1 MNNPEQN
8 LVRVTIYGHEYTVRA
23 VADPNYIAEVAA
35 YVDERMRDTELNLEG
50 PQSPTRISILAA
62 MSITDELFTE
72 RRQITLRQAAMRE
85 NLIRKC
91 RRYTDAQTV
100 ALRPRCPRCAR

>member
-8 LVRVTIYGHEYTVRA
+8 LMRVTIYGHEYTVRA
-23 VADPNYIAEVAA
+23 VADPSYIADVAA
-35 YVDERMRDTELNLEG
+35 YVDERMRDTELNLDG

-72 RRQITLRQAAMRE
+72 RRRRQSSLEQVEGRALELSNLVEEVLETTL
-85 NLIRKC
+85 K
-91 RRYTDAQTV
+91 D
-100 ALRPRCPRCAR
+100 

>member
-1 MNNPEQN
+1 MNDHEQN

-23 VADPNYIAEVAA
+23 VADPDYINEVAA
-35 YVDERMRDTELNLEG
+35 YVDERMRETELNLDG

-72 RRQITLRQAAMRE
+72 KRKRSSSLEQIESRAE
-85 NLIRKC
+85 
-91 RRYTDAQTV
+91 
-100 ALRPRCPRCAR
+100 ALSNFVDEVLETSFKD

>member
-1 MNNPEQN
+1 MNDHEQN

-23 VADPNYIAEVAA
+23 VADPDYINEVAA
-35 YVDERMRDTELNLEG
+35 YVDERMRETELNLDG

-72 RRQITLRQAAMRE
+72 KRKRSSSLEQIEGRAVALS
-85 NLIRKC
+85 NLIDEVLESSFK
-91 RRYTDAQTV
+91 D
-100 ALRPRCPRCAR
+100 

>member
-1 MNNPEQN
+1 MNDHEQN

-23 VADPNYIAEVAA
+23 VADPDYINEVAA
-35 YVDERMRDTELNLEG
+35 YVDERMRETELNLDG

-72 RRQITLRQAAMRE
+72 KRKRSSSLEQIEDRA
-85 NLIRKC
+85 
-91 RRYTDAQTV
+91 V
-100 ALRPRCPRCAR
+100 ALSNLVDEVLESSFKD

>member
-1 MNNPEQN
+1 MNDHEQN

-23 VADPNYIAEVAA
+23 VADPDYINQVAA
-35 YVDERMRDTELNLEG
+35 YVDERMRETELNLDG

-72 RRQITLRQAAMRE
+72 KRKRSSSLEQIESRAEALS
-85 NLIRKC
+85 NLVDEVLETSFK
-91 RRYTDAQTV
+91 D
-100 ALRPRCPRCAR
+100 

>member
-1 MNNPEQN
+1 MNDHEQN

-23 VADPNYIAEVAA
+23 VADPDYINQVAA
-35 YVDERMRDTELNLEG
+35 YVDERMRETELNLDG

-72 RRQITLRQAAMRE
+72 KRKRSSSLEQIESRA
-85 NLIRKC
+85 
-91 RRYTDAQTV
+91 V
-100 ALRPRCPRCAR
+100 ALSNLVDEVLESSFKD

>member
-1 MNNPEQN
+1 MDDHEQN

-23 VADPNYIAEVAA
+23 VADPDYINEVAA
-35 YVDERMRDTELNLEG
+35 YVDERMRETELNLDG

-72 RRQITLRQAAMRE
+72 KRKRSSSLEQIEGRA
-85 NLIRKC
+85 
-91 RRYTDAQTV
+91 V
-100 ALRPRCPRCAR
+100 ALSNLVDEVLESSFKD

>member
-1 MNNPEQN
+1 MNDHEQN

-23 VADPNYIAEVAA
+23 VADPDYINQVAA
-35 YVDERMRDTELNLEG
+35 YVDERMRETELNLDG

-72 RRQITLRQAAMRE
+72 KRKRSSSLEQIEGRA
-85 NLIRKC
+85 
-91 RRYTDAQTV
+91 V
-100 ALRPRCPRCAR
+100 ALSNLVDEVLESSFKD

>member
-8 LVRVTIYGHEYTVRA
+8 LMRVTIYGHEYTVRA
-23 VADPNYIAEVAA
+23 VADPKYIAEVAA
-35 YVDERMRDTELNLEG
+35 YVDERMRDTELNLDG

-72 RRQITLRQAAMRE
+72 RRRRQNSLEQVEGRALE
-85 NLIRKC
+85 LSNLVEEVLETSLK
-91 RRYTDAQTV
+91 D
-100 ALRPRCPRCAR
+100 

>member
-1 MNNPEQN
+1 MNDHEQN

-23 VADPNYIAEVAA
+23 VADPDYINQVAA
-35 YVDERMRDTELNLEG
+35 YVDERMRETELNLDG

-72 RRQITLRQAAMRE
+72 KRKRSSSLEQIEGRA
-85 NLIRKC
+85 
-91 RRYTDAQTV
+91 V
-100 ALRPRCPRCAR
+100 ALSNLVDEVLETSFKD

>member
-1 MNNPEQN
+1 MNDHEQN

-23 VADPNYIAEVAA
+23 VADPDYINEVAA
-35 YVDERMRDTELNLEG
+35 YVDERMRETELNLDG

-72 RRQITLRQAAMRE
+72 KRKRSSSLEQIEGRA
-85 NLIRKC
+85 
-91 RRYTDAQTV
+91 V
-100 ALRPRCPRCAR
+100 ALSNLVDEVLESSFKD